1 MKYIFILPII
11 FYRKIVSPVFPAK
24 CKYIPTC
31 STYSLEAFR
40 KFGAVRGLILTVWRI
55 LRCNPWSLGGFD
67 PVPDKFS
74 FKIFKN
80 R

>member
-11 FYRKIVSPVFPAK
+11 FYRKIISPLFPAK

>member
-11 FYRKIVSPVFPAK
+11 FYRKIISPLFPAK

-80 R
+80 H